1 MLKSEYIQMLKC
13 SIYLFIALVNLI
25 LVSRAPPNCSEFS
38 GLFDFTTYSLSRH
51 LISGYFSMFYTILN
65 EGKKTENMKTIQYIH
80 VTSRL
85 PIYQKSTHVR
95 FTSIFL
101 YKVPH
106 STPERMRR
114 LIPHMTTLLLKP
126 SHLIK
131 VNQRCSGER
140 GINHL

>member
-65 EGKKTENMKTIQYIH
+65 EEKKTENMKSIH
-80 VTSRL
+80 PITMLRL
-85 PIYQKSTHVR
+85 VYL
-95 FTSIFL
+95 SIRNL
-101 YKVPH
+101 LMSGSPLSSCTRH
-106 STPERMRR
+106 LTR

>member
-65 EGKKTENMKTIQYIH
+65 EEKKTENMKTIQYIQSCLSEIYSCQ
-80 VTSRL
+80 VYLNL
-85 PIYQKSTHVR
+85 PVQCI
-95 FTSIFL
+95 
-101 YKVPH
+101 PH

>member
-65 EGKKTENMKTIQYIH
+65 EEKKTENMKSIH
-80 VTSRL
+80 PITMLRL
-85 PIYQKSTHVR
+85 VYLSIRNLLMSGSPLSSCTRHLTR
-95 FTSIFL
+95 F
-101 YKVPH
+101 
-106 STPERMRR
+106 
-114 LIPHMTTLLLKP
+114 IPHMTTLLLKP

>member
-65 EGKKTENMKTIQYIH
+65 EEKKTENMKSIH
-80 VTSRL
+80 PITMLRLVYLSIRNLLMSGLPHLPVHGTSLYTREEAS
-85 PIYQKSTHVR
+85 PHTTHNHIIIETFPFDKS
-95 FTSIFL
+95 
-101 YKVPH
+101 
-106 STPERMRR
+106 
-114 LIPHMTTLLLKP
+114 
-126 SHLIK
+126 
-131 VNQRCSGER
+131 
-140 GINHL
+140 

>member
-65 EGKKTENMKTIQYIH
+65 EEKKTENMKSIH
-80 VTSRL
+80 PITMSRRVYLSIRNLLMSGL
-85 PIYQKSTHVR
+85 PLSSCTRHL
-95 FTSIFL
+95 T
-101 YKVPH
+101 
-106 STPERMRR
+106 R

>member
-65 EGKKTENMKTIQYIH
+65 EGKKTENMKTIQYIQ
-80 VTSRL
+80 SRL
-85 PIYQKSTHVR
+85 VYL
-95 FTSIFL
+95 SIRNL
-101 YKVPH
+101 LMSGLPQSSCSRY
-106 STPERMRR
+106 
-114 LIPHMTTLLLKP
+114 LTLQ
-126 SHLIK
+126 H
-131 VNQRCSGER
+131 R
-140 GINHL
+140 GCVAQGFCAILFFDKYTYFESF